1 MKPALHDVLKTPL
14 LVVALSGRALACAAH
29 KLGIPVYV
37 LDLFNDTDTQ
47 ACAIASQRVASKDS
61 VFDPE
66 ALLAAAQALCPEN
79 TPLVYG
85 AGFESNPQLLAQLAE
100 GRELLGNA
108 PALIEQLKD
117 PSYFFPLLKSLKI
130 SHPETRLS
138 QPEFNEEWLIKQIGG
153 AGGQHVQTLQEHQAN
168 SSAGAMYYQKRLAGN
183 PHSMVF
189 LANGEQAYII
199 GYNEQWHDEAFSF
212 TTQTPFLYKGAMS
225 VADMPLQEGLQK
237 AVNAIVAATGLRG
250 LCSMDMM
257 LNASGFHILEINP
270 RPTASFELHQ
280 LQGNLF
286 YWHLQACHGVLPE
299 TLPHPKNQRAHSIL
313 YAGNDVEIPDN
324 LQWPAWTAD
333 HPAPHRQIRAGDPIC
348 TIFAQGGRS
357 LQKVQQREQRLLF
370 MLNPNSDKQD
380 RYFK

>member
-1 MKPALHDVLKTPL
+1 MKPVLHDVLKTPL

-37 LDLFNDTDTQ
+37 LDVFNDVDTQ
-47 ACAIASQRVASKDS
+47 ACAVASQRVATLNSE
-61 VFDPE
+61 FDPD
-66 ALLAAAQALCPEN
+66 ALLAAVQNLCPPD

-85 AGFESNPQLLAQLAE
+85 AGFESNPILLAKLAE
-100 GRELLGNA
+100 GRELLGNT

-117 PSYFFPLLKSLKI
+117 PAYFFPLLDKLHLP
-130 SHPETRLS
+130 HPETQLTP
-138 QPEFNEEWLIKQIGG
+138 PEACEEWLVKQIGG
-153 AGGQHVQTLQEHQAN
+153 AGGQHVQVLQECSSNADAQAW
-168 SSAGAMYYQKRLAGN
+168 YYQRRLAGN
-183 PHSMVF
+183 PHSMIF

-225 VADMPLQEGLQK
+225 VDDMPLQENLQQ

-286 YWHLQACHGVLPE
+286 YGHLQACHGILPDH
-299 TLPHPKNQRAHSIL
+299 LPHPKHQRAHSIL
-313 YAGNDVEIPDN
+313 YAGADVKIPDN
-324 LQWPAWTAD
+324 LHWPAWTAD
-333 HPAPHRQIRAGDPIC
+333 HPAPHQQIRAGDPIC

-370 MLNPNSDKQD
+370 MLKDTEKQG
-380 RYFK
+380 RFV